1 VENLSKYQ
9 IAYQGLS
16 EGIHDFDFD
25 VDDSFFEGLEYSEIK
40 KGSLKA
46 NVLLNKKSTFL
57 ELNFKISGSVEL
69 LCDRCLDEYNQEI
82 DYEGKIFV
90 KFSTNEGDLAED
102 VIILS
107 PSDNELDIAHYIYE
121 SINLSIPLKRVHPD
135 NEDGEYTCNPEMIK
149 KLENYKINEPT
160 EDENIDP
167 RWNDLKNLKANNNN

>member
-57 ELNFKISGSVEL
+57 ELDFKISGSIEL

-102 VIILS
+102 VIVLS

-135 NEDGEYTCNPEMIK
+135 NEDGECTCNPEMIK
-149 KLENYKINEPT
+149 KLENYKIEEPT

-167 RWNDLKNLKANNNN
+167 RWNDLKNLKANNN